1 MADVTKKPVVS
12 AGLPEIPDEIKL
24 APIYKRIN
32 WKRIFFI
39 LLGLGLF
46 FWFYFMPSLPD
57 AVDPTGKHFP
67 ISQQGKAALGLF
79 LMAGIWWVF
88 EVAPIGV
95 TSIAIGLFQALFWIR
110 PAKEAFRDFMD
121 PSVMFIFGSL
131 LIGFAFTKSGL
142 TRRLAYK
149 TIGLVKMSKVGSPKI
164 AALRAKLRGT
174 ALIRMAKKSVIGR
187 ALEKVNG
194 KPGIATMMDR
204 FTVKIGP
211 SALVFTNL
219 PGIKIRKLFDDNK
232 TKTRAKIGEVMG
244 NDVVVLAGNT
254 KLPPGPAIT
263 ELQAVG
269 LATKMQDGTIWITK
283 DCVVVK
289 AGQAVDSKIAGVLTK
304 LNVEPVEVLIDLY
317 VAYEGGEVLDRDML
331 KIDVDKFKSMF
342 IAAQSN
348 ALKLSIEA
356 GIVSP
361 ENAKIVIQ
369 RAFSK
374 AKALAM
380 KLPIIIPELMKDYLA
395 KAQAEALAL
404 NAKVTKLSR
413 LYLKVATPG
422 TLLTDVEPS
431 PEEIAESQT

>member
-1 MADVTKKPVVS
+1 MSQARTVSEDKLKAIAEITK
-12 AGLPEIPDEIKL
+12 LCE
-24 APIYKRIN
+24 
-32 WKRIFFI
+32 
-39 LLGLGLF
+39 
-46 FWFYFMPSLPD
+46 
-57 AVDPTGKHFP
+57 
-67 ISQQGKAALGLF
+67 
-79 LMAGIWWVF
+79 
-88 EVAPIGV
+88 
-95 TSIAIGLFQALFWIR
+95 
-110 PAKEAFRDFMD
+110 
-121 PSVMFIFGSL
+121 
-131 LIGFAFTKSGL
+131 
-142 TRRLAYK
+142 AYK
-149 TIGLVKMSKVGSPKI
+149 VVGLVKMVKVGSPKI

-174 ALIRMAKKSVIGR
+174 AVIRMAKKSVIGR

-194 KPGIATMMDR
+194 KPGIAAMMDR
-204 FTVKIGP
+204 FTTKIGP

-219 PGIKIRKLFDDNK
+219 PAIKIRKLFDDNK
-232 TKTRAKIGEVMG
+232 TKTRAKIGEVMA

-289 AGQAVDSKIAGVLTK
+289 AGQAVDSKTAGVLTK

-317 VAYEGGEVLDRDML
+317 VAYEGGEVLDKDVL
-331 KIDVDKFKSMF
+331 KIDVDKFKGMF

-361 ENAKIVIQ
+361 QNAKIVIQ

-404 NAKVTKLSR
+404 NAKVTGKPL
-413 LYLKVATPG
+413 VAPAAPAQAPAAGDSKKKKTEEPKEEEEKKE
-422 TLLTDVEPS
+422 DVGLGNLFG
-431 PEEIAESQT
+431 